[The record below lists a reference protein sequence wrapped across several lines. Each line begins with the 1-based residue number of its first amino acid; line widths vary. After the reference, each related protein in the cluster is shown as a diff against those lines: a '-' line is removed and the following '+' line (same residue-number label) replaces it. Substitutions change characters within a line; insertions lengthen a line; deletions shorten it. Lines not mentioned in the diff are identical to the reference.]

1 MVQLH
6 QPAQVITPPPCRV
19 IENITHGTKCY
30 NVSIHFIT
38 IRCLY
43 HIEGANPSHG
53 NPQKT
58 MELMIMNPDIIG
70 NITTIIKIIIMTIAP
85 AIAVYIGV
93 TPDVVITFLT
103 AVLTFILALYD
114 AKYPNTLKAF
124 NNQEIAEHSQGLND
138 EYDTP

>member
-1 MVQLH
+1 
-6 QPAQVITPPPCRV
+6 
-19 IENITHGTKCY
+19 
-30 NVSIHFIT
+30 
-38 IRCLY
+38 
-43 HIEGANPSHG
+43 
-53 NPQKT
+53 
-58 MELMIMNPDIIG
+58 MIMNPDIIG

-124 NNQEIAEHSQGLND
+124 NNQEVAEHSQGLND
-138 EYDTP
+138 EYDSP